1 MRQPGDRSPAPPE
14 LALLQ
19 DFANSIDIEAGR
31 ETLASARDLTAFAVA
46 HDLGRLAFDE
56 ADVPAAIRL
65 REALRD
71 VCEAHTGVDV
81 PAASLGVLDAELAR
95 AALRLTVDAGGRA
108 RAAPAPGLDGIPAL
122 TACIAAGVLAAVA
135 AGTWPRLKACGAH
148 SCRWVYYDRS
158 PGGRSRWCT
167 MSICGSR
174 AKMRAY
180 RSTRASSTTKS
191 G

>member
-1 MRQPGDRSPAPPE
+1 MRQPGDRAPAPAA

-19 DFANSIDIEAGR
+19 DFANTFDIEGDHEMLPDVA
-31 ETLASARDLTAFAVA
+31 ALTAFCAA
-46 HDLGRLAFDE
+46 HGLGDLRFTG
-56 ADVPAAIRL
+56 ADVEPARRM

-71 VCEAHTGVDV
+71 VCEAHTGTAV
-81 PAASLGVLDAELAR
+81 PASAQAVLDEELGR
-95 AALRLTVDAGGRA
+95 AALRLTVDAEGRA
-108 RAAPAPGLDGIPAL
+108 GVVPAAGLDGRVAL
-122 TACIAAGVLAAVA
+122 TAHLAAGVLTAVA
-135 AGTWPRLKACGAH
+135 DGTWPRLKACGAH

-180 RSTRASSTTKS
+180 RSRS
-191 G
+191 